1 MHRLNKLDA
10 LLVSKGCKPIY
21 QEETF
26 ERYEIKYIIQRPISI
41 LKEDLDEIMV
51 SSSLGVITL
60 GFKNSDSDEL
70 SECISS
76 NLSSVNDFLNDM
88 PDSPNEVFVKV
99 SKRATPNNLNIIC
112 AGAFLEY
119 LQKIEPLYS
128 LQSISNMVQNDNLL
142 QINIGGVL
150 ITRNVGGVND
160 NFNRR
165 ELIGKRNDGCSF
177 ENAYEVNLT
186 PDDFANLELSNK
198 DLEAIFNSYRNALSA
213 VFLMN
218 YSKIDKTQIV
228 GTLCGLKKKERQSH
242 SIDGLSSQNEL
253 YRIYEWVYCNRTFSE
268 SLEIA
273 RNIMSLHFI
282 DGNIYKY
289 DTDTLLSIKSNFSL
303 VSKQCTKDYLET
315 KHQIENQII
324 TTNKAIRDVVTSYQ
338 SQLTSLMFILLT
350 LLFTVIITGV
360 LSDGKQEIF
369 STDIV
374 VVFWM
379 FWFVF
384 LLTFIFRTIGESVA
398 IKKLR
403 DDHIG
408 FLDRYKHL
416 IDTGELENY
425 RIKADGIRFRFF
437 TLYRWFWIIVT
448 IVLFGLLVMKTP
460 SNIIELFLKQ

>member
-1 MHRLNKLDA
+1 MHRLNKIDD
-10 LLVSKGCKPIY
+10 LLVKQGCNSYY

-26 ERYEIKYIIQRPISI
+26 ERYERRYVIQRPISI
-41 LKEDLDEIMV
+41 LKDDLEDIMV
-51 SSSLGVITL
+51 PSSLGVITL
-60 GFKNSDSDEL
+60 VVKDSNSEEL

-76 NLSSVNDFLNDM
+76 NPSSVSDFFNDM
-88 PDSPNEVFVKV
+88 PNNPNEVYVKV
-99 SKRATPNNLNIIC
+99 SKRAIPNNLNIIC
-112 AGAFLEY
+112 AGAFLDY
-119 LQKIEPLYS
+119 LLKIEPLYS
-128 LQSISNMVQNDNLL
+128 LKSISTLVQNEKLL
-142 QINIGGVL
+142 QISVGGVL
-150 ITRNVGGVND
+150 VTQLAGGIND
-160 NFNRR
+160 NFNRQ

-198 DLEAIFNSYRNALSA
+198 ELEAIFNSYKNALSA

-218 YSKIDKTQIV
+218 YSKIDKTELV
-228 GTLCGLKKKERQSH
+228 GTLCGLKKKERQSQ
-242 SIDGLSSQNEL
+242 SIESLSSENEL
-253 YRIYEWVYCNRTFSE
+253 YRIYEWVYCNRTYTE

-273 RNIMSLHFI
+273 RNIMSLHFVE
-282 DGNIYKY
+282 GNIYKY
-289 DTDTLLSIKSNFSL
+289 DTDTLISIKSNFSL
-303 VSKQCTKDYLET
+303 ISKQCTKDYLET

-384 LLTFIFRTIGESVA
+384 LLTFVFRTIGESVA
-398 IKKLR
+398 IIKLR
-403 DDHIG
+403 EDHIG

-425 RIKADGIRFRFF
+425 RTKAESIRFRFF

-448 IVLFGLLVMKTP
+448 IVLFGLLAMKTP
-460 SNIIELFLKQ
+460 SNIIVLFLK